1 MSVRIFGPSRGY
13 LLRGSAMAAALSFAT
28 AAAAQNQ
35 QLPEVV
41 VTPPKEEPKP
51 QPKPKPEQAR
61 AAPRPAPARAAPRPA
76 PAPTA
81 PAPAPATAPAPAAQP
96 VSPGAQLNAKAET
109 FDQARS
115 NLFTTIGTAS
125 TTMTQQTIQA
135 LPGGDNTP
143 VERLLLQFPG
153 VSQDSAASGLLHVRN
168 DHANLQFRINGVML
182 PDGPTG
188 FGSILDAS
196 WIGSLGLVV
205 GALPAE
211 YGLRTVGLIDIT
223 TRTDLFNNSGQV
235 GVYGGSQKTLTPSIQ
250 YGGTFGSTCPSI
262 PAPPPGTKALPSGDC
277 FPGVQYFFTGRYL
290 TTNEGLENPTPSYS
304 PIHDY
309 SSQEKGFAY
318 LSTFVDPNTRLSLIA
333 GTFTGTFQIPNNP
346 GQSAI
351 GNPPV
356 TSAFGITSF
365 NSALLNESQMED
377 TQYAVLALQRSINGF
392 DGQLSYFT
400 RYDRLHFAPDPL
412 GDLLLNG
419 VASDIVRQSLTNGI
433 QADGSYQINPAH
445 TFRGG
450 FYFSGEQIFVGN
462 SSVVEPVSNGAAV
475 DAPFPITDDVSK
487 TGYLA
492 SVYAQDEWKVTDK
505 FIINGGLRFDQMW
518 LFTDANQLSPR
529 ISFTYLP
536 FEFTKFHFGYARYFT
551 PPVLVEAAPN
561 NIGLFAGTT
570 GAPTSPGNSPVL
582 PERSHYFD
590 AGVDQNIPF
599 GCNKPAAKDCTD
611 LDLGMDVYYKLA
623 TDLID
628 NGLFGQAL
636 VLSAFNYAQ
645 GVVEGIELT
654 AKFHTGNF
662 LAYANLAVGQE
673 RATNVVS
680 NQFLF
685 DNTAPVPA
693 LGGLTL
699 RQYVDS
705 HWIYTDHTQLV
716 TGSAGAIYQFCGRP
730 AYANETFWGSDLSW
744 CGTRLTGDMIYGSGL
759 RNDIAN
765 LGTNP
770 PYTQFNVGVAR
781 EFLLF
786 DDPRPMTVRFDVVN
800 LFDTVYPIRNGT
812 GIGVF
817 APQFGPR
824 RGFFLG
830 VSKKL

>member
-1 MSVRIFGPSRGY
+1 MSVFISRPTRGY
-13 LLRGSAMAAALSFAT
+13 LLRGSAIAAALSFAT

-35 QLPEVV
+35 LPEVV
-41 VTPPKEEPKP
+41 VTAPKE
-51 QPKPKPEQAR
+51 QPKPKPKPTQVR
-61 AAPRPAPARAAPRPA
+61 AAPRPAPA
-76 PAPTA
+76 T
-81 PAPAPATAPAPAAQP
+81 APATAPAPVAQP

-115 NLFTTIGTAS
+115 NLFTTVGTS
-125 TTMTQQTIQA
+125 SSTMTQQTIQA

-143 VERLLLQFPG
+143 VERILLQFPG

-168 DHANLQFRINGVML
+168 DHANLQFRINGVQL

-196 WIGSLGLVV
+196 WIGSLSLVV

-223 TRTDLFNNSGQV
+223 TRTDLFNNSGQA
-235 GVYGGSQKTLTPSIQ
+235 GVYGGSQKTITPSIQ
-250 YGGTFGSTCPSI
+250 YGGTFGSTCPTI
-262 PAPPPGTKALPSGDC
+262 PAPPPGTKALPSADC

-290 TTNEGLENPTPSYS
+290 ATNEGLENATPNYS

-309 SSQEKGFAY
+309 SNQYKGFAY
-318 LSTFVDPNTRLSLIA
+318 LSTFVDPYTRLSLIA
-333 GTFTGTFQIPNNP
+333 GTFTGTFQIPNRP
-346 GQSAI
+346 GQPV
-351 GNPPV
+351 GLNGV
-356 TSAFGITSF
+356 TSAFGVTTFDST
-365 NSALLNESQMED
+365 LLNENQIEN
-377 TQYAVLALQRSINGF
+377 TQYSVLALQRSINGF

-400 RYDRLHFAPDPL
+400 RYDRLHFSPDPV
-412 GDLLLNG
+412 GDLLING

-433 QADGSYQINPAH
+433 QADGSYQINPAN
-445 TFRGG
+445 TIRTG
-450 FYFSGEQIFVGN
+450 FYLSAEQAFVGN
-462 SSVVEPVSNGAAV
+462 SSLVEPNPGGVAI
-475 DAPFPITDDVSK
+475 DAPFSITDDVSK

-492 SVYAQDEWKVTDK
+492 GVYAQDEWKVTNN
-505 FIINGGLRFDQMW
+505 FIINGGLRFDQQW
-518 LFTDANQLSPR
+518 LFTNANQLSPR

-536 FEFTKFHFGYARYFT
+536 FEFTRFHFGYARYFT
-551 PPVLVEAAPN
+551 PPVLVEAAPA
-561 NIGLFAGTT
+561 NIGLFNGTT
-570 GAPTSPGNSPVL
+570 GASPSGGTDPVL

-599 GCNKPAAKDCTD
+599 GCSKPAAKDCTD

-645 GVVEGIELT
+645 GVVEGIEFT
-654 AKFHTGNF
+654 AKFHSGNF
-662 LAYANLAVGQE
+662 QAYANLAIGQE
-673 RATNVVS
+673 RATHVVS
-680 NQFLF
+680 NEFLF
-685 DNTAPVPA
+685 DNTIPLAD
-693 LGGLTL
+693 LGGLTRL
-699 RQYVDS
+699 QYVDS
-705 HWIYTDHTQLV
+705 HWIFTDHTQLV
-716 TGSAGAIYQFCGRP
+716 TGSAGFWYQVCGRP
-730 AYANETFWGSDLSW
+730 AYANETFWGPDLSW

-759 RNDIAN
+759 RNGDAN
-765 LGTNP
+765 LGTNL

-781 EFLLF
+781 EFLWF
-786 DDPRPMTVRFDVVN
+786 DDPRPMTVRFDVIN
-800 LFDTVYPIRNGT
+800 LFDTVYPLRNGT

-824 RGFFLG
+824 RGFFVG

>member
-1 MSVRIFGPSRGY
+1 MSVFISRPSRGY
-13 LLRGSAMAAALSFAT
+13 LLRGSAIAVALSFAT

-35 QLPEVV
+35 LPEVV
-41 VTPPKEEPKP
+41 VTAPKE
-51 QPKPKPEQAR
+51 QPKPKPKPTQVR
-61 AAPRPAPARAAPRPA
+61 AAPRPAPA
-76 PAPTA
+76 T
-81 PAPAPATAPAPAAQP
+81 APATAPAPAAQP
-96 VSPGAQLNAKAET
+96 VSPGAQLNAKAEI

-115 NLFTTIGTAS
+115 NLFTTVGTS
-125 TTMTQQTIQA
+125 SSTMTQQTIQA

-143 VERLLLQFPG
+143 VERILLQFPG

-168 DHANLQFRINGVML
+168 DHANLQFRINGVQL

-196 WIGSLGLVV
+196 WIGSLSLVV

-223 TRTDLFNNSGQV
+223 TRTDLFNNSGQA
-235 GVYGGSQKTLTPSIQ
+235 GVYGGSQKTITPSLQ
-250 YGGTFGSTCPSI
+250 YGGTFGSTCPTI
-262 PAPPPGTKALPSGDC
+262 PAPPPGTKALPSADC

-290 TTNEGLENPTPSYS
+290 ATNEGLENAIPNYS

-309 SSQEKGFAY
+309 SNQYKGFAY
-318 LSTFVDPNTRLSLIA
+318 LSTFVDPYTRLSLIA

-346 GQSAI
+346 GQPSN
-351 GNPPV
+351 GLV
-356 TSAFGITSF
+356 TSAFGVTSF
-365 NSALLNESQMED
+365 NSALLSENQIED
-377 TQYAVLALQRSINGF
+377 TQYSVLALQRSINGF

-400 RYDRLHFAPDPL
+400 RYDRLHFSPDPV
-412 GDLLLNG
+412 GDLLING

-433 QADGSYQINPAH
+433 QADSSYQVNPAH
-445 TFRGG
+445 TIRSG
-450 FYFSGEQIFVGN
+450 FYFSGEQILVGN
-462 SSVVEPVSNGAAV
+462 SSLVEPNPGGVAI
-475 DAPFPITDDVSK
+475 DAPFSITDDASK

-492 SVYAQDEWKVTDK
+492 GVYAQDEWKITDR

-518 LFTDANQLSPR
+518 LFTNANQLSPR

-551 PPVLVEAAPN
+551 PPVLVEAAPA
-561 NIGLFAGTT
+561 NIGLFNGTT
-570 GAPTSPGNSPVL
+570 GASPSGGTDPVL

-645 GVVEGIELT
+645 GVVEGIEFT
-654 AKFHTGNF
+654 AKFHSGSF
-662 LAYANLAVGQE
+662 QAYANLAIGQE

-680 NQFLF
+680 NEFLF
-685 DNTAPVPA
+685 DNITPVPA

-699 RQYVDS
+699 RQYVNS

-716 TGSAGAIYQFCGRP
+716 TGSAGFWYQFCGRP
-730 AYANETFWGSDLSW
+730 AYANETFWPPDASW
-744 CGTRLTGDMIYGSGL
+744 CGTRLTSDMIYGSGL

-781 EFLLF
+781 EFLWP
-786 DDPRPMTVRFDVVN
+786 DDPRPMTVRFDVIN

-824 RGFFLG
+824 RGFFVG
-830 VSKKL
+830 VSKKF

>member
-1 MSVRIFGPSRGY
+1 MSALTFPRSRGY
-13 LLRGSAMAAALSFAT
+13 LLRGSAIAMALGFAT

-35 QLPEVV
+35 LPEVV
-41 VTPPKEEPKP
+41 VTAPKEKEK
-51 QPKPKPEQAR
+51 PKPKPTQVR
-61 AAPRPAPARAAPRPA
+61 AAPRPAPA
-76 PAPTA
+76 T
-81 PAPAPATAPAPAAQP
+81 APATAPAPTAQP

-109 FDQARS
+109 FDQARG
-115 NLFTTIGTAS
+115 NLFTTIGTSS

-143 VERLLLQFPG
+143 VERILLQFPG

-223 TRTDLFNNSGQV
+223 TRTDLFNNSGQA
-235 GVYGGSQKTLTPSIQ
+235 GVYGGSQKTITPSIQ
-250 YGGTFGSTCPSI
+250 YGGTFGSTCPTI
-262 PAPPPGTKALPSGDC
+262 PAPPPGTKALPSADC

-290 TTNEGLENPTPSYS
+290 ATNEGLENSTPSYS

-309 SSQEKGFAY
+309 SNQYKGFAY
-318 LSTFVDPNTRLSLIA
+318 LSTFVDPYTRLSLIA

-346 GQSAI
+346 GQPSN
-351 GNPPV
+351 GLV
-356 TSAFGITSF
+356 TSAFGVTSF
-365 NSALLNESQMED
+365 NSALLNENQIED
-377 TQYAVLALQRSINGF
+377 TQYSVLALQRSINGF

-400 RYDRLHFAPDPL
+400 RYDRLHFSPDPL
-412 GDLLLNG
+412 GDLLING
-419 VASDIVRQSLTNGI
+419 VASDIVRQSLTNGV

-445 TFRGG
+445 TIRSG

-462 SSVVEPVSNGAAV
+462 SSLVEPNPGGVAI
-475 DAPFPITDDVSK
+475 DAPFSITDDVSK

-492 SVYAQDEWKVTDK
+492 GVYAQDEWKVTDR

-518 LFTDANQLSPR
+518 LFTNANQLSPR

-551 PPVLVEAAPN
+551 PPVLVEAAPVN
-561 NIGLFAGTT
+561 TGLFTGTT
-570 GAPTSPGNSPVL
+570 AATPGGTSPVL

-599 GCNKPAAKDCTD
+599 GCSKPAAKDCTD
-611 LDLGMDVYYKLA
+611 LDLGIDAYYKLA

-628 NGLFGQAL
+628 NGVFGQAL

-645 GVVEGIELT
+645 GVVEGVEFT
-654 AKFHTGNF
+654 AKFHSGNF
-662 LAYANLAVGQE
+662 QAYANLAVGQE
-673 RATNVVS
+673 KATNVVS

-685 DNTAPVPA
+685 DNVTPLAD
-693 LGGLTL
+693 LGGLTRL
-699 RQYVDS
+699 QYVNS
-705 HWIYTDHTQLV
+705 HWIFTDHTQLV

-730 AYANETFWGSDLSW
+730 AYANETFWVPDASW

-759 RNDIAN
+759 RNGDAN

-781 EFLLF
+781 EFLWP

-824 RGFFLG
+824 RGYFMG
-830 VSKKL
+830 VSKKF